1 MTSDMT
7 VGQRVRERRKELGI
21 SQEELGKRLGGISRA
36 AVCNV
41 EKDKE
46 VLTLDR
52 VRKYAEAL
60 HCSPGYLAGWVD
72 RADDRAIKMYE
83 SYLEQ
88 NPEVQSAIETL
99 LEAPRKKS

>member
-1 MTSDMT
+1 MT
-7 VGQRVRERRKELGI
+7 VGQRIRDRRKELGM
-21 SQEELGKRLGGISRA
+21 SQEELGKQLGGISRA

-46 VLTLDR
+46 DMTLDR

-60 HCSPGYLAGWVD
+60 HCSPGYLVGWVN

-88 NPEVQSAIETL
+88 PKEVQDAIESL
-99 LEAPRKKS
+99 LRAPHKKS

>member
-1 MTSDMT
+1 MT
-7 VGQRVRERRKELGI
+7 VGQRIRERRKELNI

-46 VLTLDR
+46 DLTLER

-83 SYLEQ
+83 SYLGQ
-88 NPEVQSAIETL
+88 NPEVQAAIESL
-99 LEAPRKKS
+99 LRASRKKS